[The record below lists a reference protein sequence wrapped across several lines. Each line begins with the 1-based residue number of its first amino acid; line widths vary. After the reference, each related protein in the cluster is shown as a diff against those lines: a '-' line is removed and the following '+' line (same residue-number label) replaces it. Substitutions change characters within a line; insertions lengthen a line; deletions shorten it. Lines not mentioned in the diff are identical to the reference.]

1 MFQSHPFTI
10 ASVDNVEFVVK
21 AQEGFTLNLHKLAL
35 HTPGIQVRAWF
46 DGPYGAVPDF
56 KNKDAVV
63 LFAGGSG
70 AAFLFPVALD
80 LARNAGRCRAQRV
93 EAVWAV
99 RDERCLVWYEAELAE
114 LRDSN
119 IVNVSIYITS
129 GNDQLTTSQPI
140 EQENEREEA
149 VRMSM
154 DVPVSKVQTAGSSVE
169 GGLVEGFSEA
179 VSKGFGLTAGTA
191 AVIDEKPATGYEVRV
206 GRPDIAALVAEVVA
220 SAGSSDLVAV
230 GGEMFFPG

>member
-10 ASVDNVEFVVK
+10 ASVDNIEFVVK
-21 AQEGFTLNLHKLAL
+21 AQEGFTLDLHKLAL
-35 HTPGIQVRAWF
+35 HTPGVQVRAWF

-70 AAFLFPVALD
+70 GAFLFPVALD
-80 LARNAGRCRAQRV
+80 IARNAGRCRVQRV

-99 RDERCLVWYEAELAE
+99 RDERCLVWYEAELSE
-114 LRDSN
+114 LRDSK

-129 GNDQLTTSQPI
+129 GTDQLTTSEPI
-140 EQENEREEA
+140 QQENEREEA

-154 DVPVSKVQTAGSSVE
+154 DVPVSQAPTEGGTVE
-169 GGLVEGFSEA
+169 GRLVDGFAESVTKE
-179 VSKGFGLTAGTA
+179 FGLTAGTA
-191 AVIDEKPATGYEVRV
+191 AVFEEKPASGYEVRV
-206 GRPDIAALVAEVVA
+206 GRPDIAGLVAEVVA
-220 SAGSSDLVAV
+220 AAGGSDLVAV
-230 GGEMFFPG
+230 GGEIFFPG